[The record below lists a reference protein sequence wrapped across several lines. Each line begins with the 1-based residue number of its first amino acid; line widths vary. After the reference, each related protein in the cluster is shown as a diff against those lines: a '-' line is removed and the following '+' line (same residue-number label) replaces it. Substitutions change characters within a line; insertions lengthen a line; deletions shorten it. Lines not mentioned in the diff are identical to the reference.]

1 VQSKGEGEGFFHI
14 DRRIWKL
21 VCDRSDINVAAAY
34 LGIATGTGSGNRV
47 SFWSAQAIEK
57 FTGLHNVRAT
67 AAIRELIAAG
77 FVRLRDDSSRTRPI
91 YELQSYLDI
100 VGGLQR
106 TVCSDGPEAKV
117 LAALRRGRNL
127 SPKEEVI
134 ARRLAVA
141 GIIFCEGGDKF
152 SSDPPPAEPA
162 AQLIWL
168 PNTLFTGTA
177 QRESSPVKRLRSL
190 GDLNALRLLIDL
202 YQAQNLSADGGI
214 SRAALRH
221 EYERKKCGE
230 RGKHIIWRFKSKQS
244 LALCHSST
252 KTFWDPKMANNLI
265 FSTLETLKSMALLE
279 IVPHLVENANND
291 CEPIHGF
298 GWDGAGEDLEMELG
312 RAADQA
318 AQHMLGEARLYTAVT
333 EDGIEMMAP
342 VWNTQANVQMVG
354 VYRLTYR
361 PHTQMTA
368 DWCRRM
374 NERAVEWLGI
384 YQQLNPPAIARPPIA
399 LEGW

>member
-1 VQSKGEGEGFFHI
+1 VQSKGEGEGFFQI

-21 VCDRSDINVAAAY
+21 VCDRSDLNVAAAY

-177 QRESSPVKRLRSL
+177 
-190 GDLNALRLLIDL
+190 
-202 YQAQNLSADGGI
+202 
-214 SRAALRH
+214 
-221 EYERKKCGE
+221 
-230 RGKHIIWRFKSKQS
+230 
-244 LALCHSST
+244 
-252 KTFWDPKMANNLI
+252 
-265 FSTLETLKSMALLE
+265 
-279 IVPHLVENANND
+279 NAN
-291 CEPIHGF
+291 
-298 GWDGAGEDLEMELG
+298 
-312 RAADQA
+312 
-318 AQHMLGEARLYTAVT
+318 RL
-333 EDGIEMMAP
+333 
-342 VWNTQANVQMVG
+342 Q
-354 VYRLTYR
+354 
-361 PHTQMTA
+361 
-368 DWCRRM
+368 
-374 NERAVEWLGI
+374 
-384 YQQLNPPAIARPPIA
+384 
-399 LEGW
+399 

>member
-1 VQSKGEGEGFFHI
+1 MKVKVFHI
-14 DRRIWKL
+14 DRRIWKF

-34 LGIATGTGSGNRV
+34 LGIATGTASGNRV
-47 SFWSAQAIEK
+47 SFGQRKRLRSSPD
-57 FTGLHNVRAT
+57 FTTFVQPRRLESSSLPASFASETILLVRA
-67 AAIRELIAAG
+67 RFMSCSL
-77 FVRLRDDSSRTRPI
+77 
-91 YELQSYLDI
+91 YLDI

-117 LAALRRGRNL
+117 LTALRRGRNL

-162 AQLIWL
+162 AQLIWP

-230 RGKHIIWRFKSKQS
+230 RCKHIIWGFKSKQS

-265 FSTLETLKSMALLE
+265 FFNSRDAKEYGVARNCSAPSRE
-279 IVPHLVENANND
+279 
-291 CEPIHGF
+291 CEQ
-298 GWDGAGEDLEMELG
+298 
-312 RAADQA
+312 RQ
-318 AQHMLGEARLYTAVT
+318 
-333 EDGIEMMAP
+333 
-342 VWNTQANVQMVG
+342 
-354 VYRLTYR
+354 
-361 PHTQMTA
+361 
-368 DWCRRM
+368 
-374 NERAVEWLGI
+374 
-384 YQQLNPPAIARPPIA
+384 
-399 LEGW
+399 

>member
-230 RGKHIIWRFKSKQS
+230 RCKHIIWGFKSKQS

-265 FSTLETLKSMALLE
+265 FSTLETLKSTGLLE

-291 CEPIHGF
+291 SEPIHGF

-342 VWNTQANVQMVG
+342 VWNTQANVQMV
-354 VYRLTYR
+354 
-361 PHTQMTA
+361 
-368 DWCRRM
+368 
-374 NERAVEWLGI
+374 
-384 YQQLNPPAIARPPIA
+384 
-399 LEGW
+399 